1 MPQSKN
7 HPAWLPAVIRLVSA
21 ALLLT
26 ATCLYLKYRPQ
37 DTQEFEIKVIP
48 PTCTESGYSLYTNL
62 QTGAT
67 EVREPVPAPGH
78 LLGEYEILRTGTE
91 VEPELRTRTCSVCQT
106 QVQEAIYPPL
116 DIARLS
122 LSGSTDGIAKQK
134 EVPLTAEFLQDTRSF
149 SAYVTAKYQG
159 HSTLQYSK
167 KNYTVKFFSDQ
178 ACNDKYKLTFSH
190 WNPEHKYVLK
200 AHYTDPSMCRNL
212 VCADIWA
219 DMVRARETVPQRL
232 SELSNYGSV
241 DGFPIAL
248 YINDSFHG
256 LYTMNL
262 HKDER
267 LFNLEDG
274 AMEAI
279 MNINHAEGP
288 AAYFLEEAV
297 FGEDTPWE
305 IERCATE
312 DSQWSE
318 DRLNDLIRFVQT
330 SDDGTFRRD
339 LHHYLDIDSAVDYV
353 IAMYAL
359 GLQEHCAKDLILVTY
374 AEEGP
379 WICSMYD
386 MEEAFDLEGPICVP
400 GTDSWDSGT
409 GSLLWDRFLT
419 HFHPEIRA
427 RYAQLRKTILDPKKL
442 CSRVDAF
449 VDQIAREIYEADA
462 AVNGVPVHTPEQ
474 TRQIKDN
481 IVQLIHAADTV
492 FLQ

>member
-1 MPQSKN
+1 MRQSHPQWQLS
-7 HPAWLPAVIRLVSA
+7 VIRLLIAVLLLSA
-21 ALLLT
+21 AG
-26 ATCLYLKYRPQ
+26 LYLRHRPRNTE
-37 DTQEFEIKVIP
+37 DFEVNIIP
-48 PTCTESGYSLYTNL
+48 PTCTESGYTLYTSV

-67 EVREPVPAPGH
+67 EVRDLVPALGH
-78 LLGEYEILRTGTE
+78 TLEEYEVLRAGTD
-91 VEPELRTRTCSVCQT
+91 VEPELRARTCSVCRT
-106 QVQEAIYPPL
+106 QIREAVYPPL

-122 LSGSTDGIAKQK
+122 LNGNMDGIAKQGD
-134 EVPLTAEFLQDTRSF
+134 VPLTAEFLQENRSF

-159 HSTLQYSK
+159 HSSLQYSK
-167 KNYTVKFFSDQ
+167 KNYTIKFYTDP
-178 ACNDKYKLTFSH
+178 AHDDKYRLTFSH

-200 AHYTDPSMCRNL
+200 AHYVDPSMCRNL

-219 DMVRARETVPQRL
+219 DMVRSRTVIPHRL
-232 SELSNYGSV
+232 SVLSNYGSV

-267 LFNLEDG
+267 LFGLEDG

-288 AAYFLEEAV
+288 AAFFREEAA

-318 DRLNDLIRFVQT
+318 DRLNELIRFVQT
-330 SDDGTFRRD
+330 SDDTAFRQD
-339 LHHYLDIDSAVDYV
+339 LHRYLDIDSAVDYV
-353 IAMYAL
+353 ITMYAL

-374 AEEGP
+374 GKDDP

-386 MEEAFDLEGPICVP
+386 MEEAFDLDGPICVP

-419 HFHPEIRA
+419 HFHPEIRE
-427 RYAQLRKTILDPKKL
+427 RYTQLRQTILDPENL
-442 CSRVDAF
+442 CGRVDAF
-449 VDQIAREIYEADA
+449 VGQIPPAIYEADA
-462 AVNGVPVHTPEQ
+462 AVNGVAVHTPEH
-474 TRQIKDN
+474 TRQLKDN
-481 IVQLIHAADTV
+481 IVQLISLSDSV